1 MKIVEVVLVLS
12 LGGTIAATAQRDI
25 PMPAYVAPGP
35 ADAVIAGNKLPRTI
49 TCRDRITVYVQGDRN
64 EVQVS
69 GACGLIR
76 IRGNGNFV
84 WSDHETRVAVE
95 GDNNV
100 VYIHTSTTRVS
111 SQGNG
116 NRFELR
122 R

>member
-1 MKIVEVVLVLS
+1 MRFGGGVLILS
-12 LGGTIAATAQRDI
+12 LGWTVNSPAQREV
-25 PMPAYVAPGP
+25 PMPAYTSPGP

-49 TCRDRITVYVQGDRN
+49 TCHDRIHVYVEGDRN
-64 EVQVS
+64 EVQVN
-69 GACGLIR
+69 GECGPLR

-84 WSDHETRVAVE
+84 WVDQETQIAVE

-111 SQGNG
+111 THGNG